1 MSFLI
6 FFISIILIGGQS
18 VTKLLLWKYKK
29 PHLHLALF
37 SNYFELVV
45 SINHR
50 SSLIVFM
57 LVLYLG
63 CFTELNLTQNI
74 FSLFQLLYYILI
86 IKRRKRSLFTLAEI
100 KNELLTQ
107 RMVYN
112 LTFIRCS

>member
-1 MSFLI
+1 MIKS
-6 FFISIILIGGQS
+6 SSSSKTNPKPMIIIIII
-18 VTKLLLWKYKK
+18 T
-29 PHLHLALF
+29 LF

-74 FSLFQLLYYILI
+74 SASVLYINHLLS
-86 IKRRKRSLFTLAEI
+86 KRSKKKTTKNQETLSFYI
-100 KNELLTQ
+100 
-107 RMVYN
+107 
-112 LTFIRCS
+112 S

>member
-1 MSFLI
+1 M
-6 FFISIILIGGQS
+6 IIIIII
-18 VTKLLLWKYKK
+18 T
-29 PHLHLALF
+29 LF

-74 FSLFQLLYYILI
+74 SASVLYINHLLS
-86 IKRRKRSLFTLAEI
+86 KRSKKTTTKNQETLSFYI
-100 KNELLTQ
+100 
-107 RMVYN
+107 
-112 LTFIRCS
+112 S